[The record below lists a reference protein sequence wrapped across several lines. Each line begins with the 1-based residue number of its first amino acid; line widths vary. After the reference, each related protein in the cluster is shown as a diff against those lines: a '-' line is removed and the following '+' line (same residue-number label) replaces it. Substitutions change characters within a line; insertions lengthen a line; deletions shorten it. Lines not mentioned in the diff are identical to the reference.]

1 MQKRFYTKDDSG
13 FESLS
18 SASVT
23 KTTSKSRLVLIFL
36 FLIIGAGLLFV
47 GVKLLGMQSE
57 NKKMAVVTPTPT
69 LMPTDTPTPEL
80 TATPSASPALTG
92 KITPS
97 PTGKIA
103 ATPTGKITPTVVQS
117 LTLSVLN
124 GSGTPGAAGDMASSL
139 RKLGYTV
146 ATTGNADA
154 FTYTGI
160 TVKIKKSKSDQLT
173 QLKKDVGTI
182 SPVGSA
188 SATLSES
195 TAVDAQVIVGK

>member
-13 FESLS
+13 FESLG

-57 NKKMAVVTPTPT
+57 SKKMAVVTPTPT
-69 LMPTDTPTPEL
+69 VMPTDTPTPVL
-80 TATPSASPALTG
+80 TVTPSASPALTG
-92 KITPS
+92 K
-97 PTGKIA
+97 PTL
-103 ATPTGKITPTVVQS
+103 TPTGKITPTVTQS

-139 RKLGYTV
+139 KKLGYTI
-146 ATTGNADA
+146 ASTGNADA

-160 TVKIKKSKSDQLT
+160 TVKIKKSKSDMLA
-173 QLKKDVGTI
+173 QLKKDVGTV
-182 SPVGSA
+182 SPVGST